1 MCISTHYTEAY
12 LYNWP
17 EICCKDQTWLISNYR
32 TVCQATVA
40 SWTPVLSFWMLA
52 PWVGKEYHTSRFC
65 RRKANTVSTSAVR
78 AATISLLRGG
88 ASPSGKVWIS
98 SVRRRKISRTSSTW
112 VGCWGKEKGE
122 GRRNRW
128 RGENIVK
135 GIKEREKRWKEKGN
149 RWREG
154 GKMTVKLEYS
164 YLQSHMYTPHSV

>member
-17 EICCKDQTWLISNYR
+17 EICSISCKDQTWLISNYR

-40 SWTPVLSFWMLA
+40 SWTPVLSFGMLA
-52 PWVGKEYHTSRFC
+52 PWVEKEYHTSRFC

-98 SVRRRKISRTSSTW
+98 SVRRRKINRTSSTW
-112 VGCWGKEKGE
+112 VGCCERIKGE
-122 GRRNRW
+122 GEKVEGKRNREME
-128 RGENIVK
+128 RGRENDCQAGVFLFAITC
-135 GIKEREKRWKEKGN
+135 I
-149 RWREG
+149 
-154 GKMTVKLEYS
+154 
-164 YLQSHMYTPHSV
+164 HTP